1 MKKTAT
7 IETKTLTPE
16 EKRAKRAAYAREY
29 YAKNKEA
36 RIAAV
41 KKCRAAKKAMNPA
54 ADGTE
59 AKKPGRRPAPK
70 KAVNALADKP
80 VKASVDKTPAE
91 SKELRKAYKTLDKAI
106 AKCERAK
113 QAYSEAKNAVR
124 EARVLVKKIKAEAKA
139 KK

>member
-59 AKKPGRRPAPK
+59 AK
-70 KAVNALADKP
+70 
-80 VKASVDKTPAE
+80 
-91 SKELRKAYKTLDKAI
+91 
-106 AKCERAK
+106 
-113 QAYSEAKNAVR
+113 NAVR
-124 EARVLVKKIKAEAKA
+124 EARALVKKIKAEAKA